1 MATESGDCH
10 ITMFPEHLTN
20 QEIVLLVTLPL
31 IAMYAVG
38 KLIYTYFFK
47 KKE

>member
-1 MATESGDCH
+1 
-10 ITMFPEHLTN
+10 MFPEHLSN
-20 QEIVLLVTLPL
+20 QEIVLLVALPL

-38 KLIYTYFFK
+38 KLIYAYFFE